1 MKIAAIDIGTNAI
14 KSKIFDTTPT
24 SIDFKEGVRTPIRL
38 GTEVFLEG
46 KIPKKKLIDL
56 SVLIDKYI
64 KFFKQNEVQLYEIVA
79 TSAFR
84 DTNNSEESRRFIE
97 QKIGQPVRIISGFE
111 EANLIKFHPDASLLS
126 DKFFVD
132 IGGGSTEFF
141 QYSKNNLHLTQSF
154 QLGAV
159 RNMLKKDKLS
169 EWDRMSHWLNDNQLN
184 SKLIGIGGNIRSFF
198 RLCDA
203 KTMDADM
210 FLNEVK
216 LLSSFQKDKKINL
229 FNLPEDR
236 ADVID
241 EALKIYSKIIKK
253 VRPKKIKATKWGVAD
268 SISVKLFHE
277 LYAGNIKIRN

>member
-24 SIDFKEGVRTPIRL
+24 SIDFKDGVRTPIRL

-56 SVLIDKYI
+56 SILIDKYI

-141 QYSKNNLHLTQSF
+141 QYSENNLHLTQSF

-216 LLSSFQKDKKINL
+216 LLSSIEKDKKINL
-229 FNLPEDR
+229 FNLSEDR

-253 VRPKKIKATKWGVAD
+253 VRPKKIKATKWGVSD

>member
-56 SVLIDKYI
+56 SILIDKYI
-64 KFFKQNEVQLYEIVA
+64 KFFKRNEVQLYEIVA

-141 QYSKNNLHLTQSF
+141 QYSNNNLHLTQSF

-216 LLSSFQKDKKINL
+216 LLSSIKKDKKINL
-229 FNLPEDR
+229 FNLSEDR

>member
-56 SVLIDKYI
+56 SILIDKYI

-169 EWDRMSHWLNDNQLN
+169 EWNRMSHWLNDNQLN

-216 LLSSFQKDKKINL
+216 LLSSIKKDKKINL
-229 FNLPEDR
+229 FNLSEDR

>member
-56 SVLIDKYI
+56 SILIDKYI

-126 DKFFVD
+126 NKFFVD

-203 KTMDADM
+203 KSMDADM

-241 EALKIYSKIIKK
+241 EALKIYSKNHKK
-253 VRPKKIKATKWGVAD
+253 KFAQKRLKQPNGEWLIQFRLSCFMSFMPG
-268 SISVKLFHE
+268 I
-277 LYAGNIKIRN
+277 

>member
-56 SVLIDKYI
+56 SILIDKYI

-97 QKIGQPVRIISGFE
+97 QKIGQPIRIISGFE

-216 LLSSFQKDKKINL
+216 LLSSIKKDKKINL
-229 FNLPEDR
+229 FNLSEDR

>member
-56 SVLIDKYI
+56 SILIDKYI
-64 KFFKQNEVQLYEIVA
+64 KFFKRKEVQLYEIVA

-97 QKIGQPVRIISGFE
+97 QKIGQPIRIISGFE

-216 LLSSFQKDKKINL
+216 LLNSIKKDKKINL
-229 FNLPEDR
+229 FNLSEDR

>member
-14 KSKIFDTTPT
+14 KSKIFHTTPT

-56 SVLIDKYI
+56 SILIDKYI

-141 QYSKNNLHLTQSF
+141 QYSENNLHLTQSF

-216 LLSSFQKDKKINL
+216 LLSSIEKDKKINL
-229 FNLPEDR
+229 FNLSEDR

-253 VRPKKIKATKWGVAD
+253 VRPKKIKATKWGVSD

>member
-56 SVLIDKYI
+56 SILIDKYI

-97 QKIGQPVRIISGFE
+97 QKIGQPIRIISGFE

-126 DKFFVD
+126 NKFFVD

-216 LLSSFQKDKKINL
+216 LLSSIKKDKKINL
-229 FNLPEDR
+229 FNLSEDR

-253 VRPKKIKATKWGVAD
+253 VRPKKIKATKWGVSD

>member
-56 SVLIDKYI
+56 SILIDKYI

-126 DKFFVD
+126 NKFFVD

-216 LLSSFQKDKKINL
+216 LLSSIKKHKKINL
-229 FNLPEDR
+229 FNLSEDR

-253 VRPKKIKATKWGVAD
+253 VRPKKIKATKWGVSD

>member
-126 DKFFVD
+126 NKFFVD

-203 KTMDADM
+203 KSMDADM

-253 VRPKKIKATKWGVAD
+253 VRPKKIKATKWGVSD

>member
-56 SVLIDKYI
+56 SILIDKYI

-141 QYSKNNLHLTQSF
+141 QYSENNLHLTQSF

-216 LLSSFQKDKKINL
+216 LLSSIKKDKKINL
-229 FNLPEDR
+229 FNLSEDR

-253 VRPKKIKATKWGVAD
+253 VRPKKIKATKWGVSD

>member
-24 SIDFKEGVRTPIRL
+24 SIDFKDGVRTPIRL

-56 SVLIDKYI
+56 SILIDKYI
-64 KFFKQNEVQLYEIVA
+64 KFFKQNEVKLYEIVA

-169 EWDRMSHWLNDNQLN
+169 EWDRMSDWLKDNQLN

-203 KTMDADM
+203 KSMDADM

-216 LLSSFQKDKKINL
+216 LLNSIKKDKKIDL
-229 FNLPEDR
+229 FNLSEDR

>member
-56 SVLIDKYI
+56 SILIDKYI
-64 KFFKQNEVQLYEIVA
+64 KFFKRNEVQLYEIVA

-97 QKIGQPVRIISGFE
+97 QKIGQPIRIISGFE

-141 QYSKNNLHLTQSF
+141 QYSNNNLHLTQSF

-216 LLSSFQKDKKINL
+216 LLSSIKKDKKINL
-229 FNLPEDR
+229 FNLSEDR

-253 VRPKKIKATKWGVAD
+253 VRPKKIKATKWGVSD

>member
-56 SVLIDKYI
+56 SILIDKYI

-141 QYSKNNLHLTQSF
+141 QYSNNNLHLTQSF

-216 LLSSFQKDKKINL
+216 LLSSIKKDKKINL
-229 FNLPEDR
+229 FNLSEDR

>member
-56 SVLIDKYI
+56 SILIDKYI

-216 LLSSFQKDKKINL
+216 LLSSIKKDKKINL
-229 FNLPEDR
+229 FNLSEDR

>member
-97 QKIGQPVRIISGFE
+97 QKIGQPIRIISGFE

-126 DKFFVD
+126 NKFFVD

-203 KTMDADM
+203 KSMDADM

>member
-56 SVLIDKYI
+56 SILIDKYI

-141 QYSKNNLHLTQSF
+141 QYSKDNLHLTQSF

-216 LLSSFQKDKKINL
+216 LLSSIKKDKKINL
-229 FNLPEDR
+229 FNLSEDR

-253 VRPKKIKATKWGVAD
+253 VRPKKIKATKWGVSD

>member
-56 SVLIDKYI
+56 SILIDKYI

-216 LLSSFQKDKKINL
+216 LLSSIKKDKKINL
-229 FNLPEDR
+229 FNLSEDR

-253 VRPKKIKATKWGVAD
+253 VRPKKIKATKWGVSD

-277 LYAGNIKIRN
+277 LYAGNIKIKN

>member
-14 KSKIFDTTPT
+14 KSKIFNTTPT
-24 SIDFKEGVRTPIRL
+24 SIDFKEGIRTPIRL

-56 SVLIDKYI
+56 SILIDKYI

-141 QYSKNNLHLTQSF
+141 QYSENNLHLTQSF

-216 LLSSFQKDKKINL
+216 LLSSVEKDKKINL
-229 FNLPEDR
+229 FNLSEDR

-253 VRPKKIKATKWGVAD
+253 VRPKKIKATKWGVSD

>member
-56 SVLIDKYI
+56 SILIDKYI
-64 KFFKQNEVQLYEIVA
+64 KFFKRNEVQLYEIVA

-97 QKIGQPVRIISGFE
+97 QKIGQPIRIISGFE

-126 DKFFVD
+126 NKFFVD

-141 QYSKNNLHLTQSF
+141 QYSNNNLHLTQSF

-216 LLSSFQKDKKINL
+216 LLSSIKKDKKINL
-229 FNLPEDR
+229 FNLSEDR

>member
-56 SVLIDKYI
+56 SILIDKYI

-126 DKFFVD
+126 NKFFVD

-216 LLSSFQKDKKINL
+216 LLSSIKKDKKINL
-229 FNLPEDR
+229 FNLSEDR

>member
-56 SVLIDKYI
+56 SILIDKYI
-64 KFFKQNEVQLYEIVA
+64 KFFKQNEVKLYEIVA

-159 RNMLKKDKLS
+159 RNMLKKEKLS
-169 EWDRMSHWLNDNQLN
+169 EWDRMSDWLKDNQLN

-203 KTMDADM
+203 KSMDADM

-216 LLSSFQKDKKINL
+216 LLNSIKKDKKIDL
-229 FNLPEDR
+229 FNLSEDR

>member
-56 SVLIDKYI
+56 SILIDKYI

-216 LLSSFQKDKKINL
+216 LLSSIKKHKKINL
-229 FNLPEDR
+229 FNLSEDR

-253 VRPKKIKATKWGVAD
+253 VRPKKIKATKWGVSD

>member
-24 SIDFKEGVRTPIRL
+24 SIDFKDGVRTPIRL

-56 SVLIDKYI
+56 SILIDKYI
-64 KFFKQNEVQLYEIVA
+64 KFFKQNEVKLYEIVA

-141 QYSKNNLHLTQSF
+141 QYSENNLHLTQSF

-169 EWDRMSHWLNDNQLN
+169 EWDRMSHWLNENQLN

-216 LLSSFQKDKKINL
+216 LLSSIEKDKKINL
-229 FNLPEDR
+229 FNLSEDR

-253 VRPKKIKATKWGVAD
+253 VRPKKIKATKWGVSD

>member
-1 MKIAAIDIGTNAI
+1 MKIAAIDIGTNAV
-14 KSKIFDTTPT
+14 KSKIFNTTPT
-24 SIDFKEGVRTPIRL
+24 SIDFKEGIRTPIRL

-46 KIPKKKLIDL
+46 KISKKKLNDL
-56 SVLIDKYI
+56 ASLIIEYL
-64 KFFKQNEVQLYEIVA
+64 KFFQQNEVQLFEIVA

-84 DTNNSEESRRFIE
+84 DTHNSEESRRFIE

-111 EANLIKFHPDASLLS
+111 EANLMKFHPDASILS

-141 QYSKNNLHLTQSF
+141 QFSENNLHLNQSF

-169 EWDRMSHWLNDNQLN
+169 EWDRMSHWLKDNQLN

-203 KTMDADM
+203 KSMDADM

-216 LLSSFQKDKKINL
+216 LLSSIKKEKKISL
-229 FNLPEDR
+229 FNLSEDR

-241 EALKIYSKIIKK
+241 EALKIYSKIINKA
-253 VRPKKIKATKWGVAD
+253 RPKKIKATKWGVAD

-277 LYAGNIKIRN
+277 LYAGNVKIKN

>member
-56 SVLIDKYI
+56 SILIDKYI

-97 QKIGQPVRIISGFE
+97 QKIGQPIRIISGFE

-126 DKFFVD
+126 NKFFVD

-141 QYSKNNLHLTQSF
+141 QYSNNNLHLTQSF

-216 LLSSFQKDKKINL
+216 LLSSIKKDKKINL
-229 FNLPEDR
+229 FNLSEDR

>member
-56 SVLIDKYI
+56 SILIDKYI

-169 EWDRMSHWLNDNQLN
+169 EWNRMSHWLNDNQLN

-216 LLSSFQKDKKINL
+216 LLSSIKKDKKINL
-229 FNLPEDR
+229 FNLSEDR

-253 VRPKKIKATKWGVAD
+253 VRPKKIKATKWGVSD

>member
-56 SVLIDKYI
+56 SILIDKYI
-64 KFFKQNEVQLYEIVA
+64 KFFKQNEVKLYEIVA

-141 QYSKNNLHLTQSF
+141 QYSENNLHLTQSF

-169 EWDRMSHWLNDNQLN
+169 EWDRMSDWLKDNQLN

-203 KTMDADM
+203 KSMDADM

-216 LLSSFQKDKKINL
+216 LLNSIKKDKKIDL
-229 FNLPEDR
+229 FNLSEDR

>member
-126 DKFFVD
+126 NKFFVD

-203 KTMDADM
+203 KSMDADM

>member
-56 SVLIDKYI
+56 SILIDKYI

-126 DKFFVD
+126 NKFFVD

-169 EWDRMSHWLNDNQLN
+169 EWNRMSHWLNDNQLN

-216 LLSSFQKDKKINL
+216 LLSSIKKDKKINL
-229 FNLPEDR
+229 FNLSEDR

>member
-56 SVLIDKYI
+56 SILIDKYI
-64 KFFKQNEVQLYEIVA
+64 KFFKQNEVKLYEIVA

-159 RNMLKKDKLS
+159 RNMLKEDKLS
-169 EWDRMSHWLNDNQLN
+169 EWDRMSDWLKDNQLN

-216 LLSSFQKDKKINL
+216 LLNSIKKDKKIDL
-229 FNLPEDR
+229 FNLSEDR

>member
-56 SVLIDKYI
+56 SILIDKYI
-64 KFFKQNEVQLYEIVA
+64 KFFKRNEVQLYEIVA

-216 LLSSFQKDKKINL
+216 LLSSIKKDKKINL
-229 FNLPEDR
+229 FNLSEDR

-253 VRPKKIKATKWGVAD
+253 VRPKKIKATKWGVSD

>member
-126 DKFFVD
+126 NKFFVD

-203 KTMDADM
+203 KSMDADM
-210 FLNEVK
+210 FFNEVK

>member
-56 SVLIDKYI
+56 SILIDKYI

-126 DKFFVD
+126 NKFFVD

-141 QYSKNNLHLTQSF
+141 QYSNNNLHLTQSF

-216 LLSSFQKDKKINL
+216 LLSSIKKDKKINL
-229 FNLPEDR
+229 FNLSEDR

>member
-56 SVLIDKYI
+56 SILIDKYI
-64 KFFKQNEVQLYEIVA
+64 KFFKRNEVQLYEIVA

-97 QKIGQPVRIISGFE
+97 QKIGQPIRIISGFE

-216 LLSSFQKDKKINL
+216 LLSSIKKDKKINL
-229 FNLPEDR
+229 FNLSEDR

>member
-56 SVLIDKYI
+56 SILIDKYI

-126 DKFFVD
+126 NKFFVD

-216 LLSSFQKDKKINL
+216 LLSSIKKDKKINL
-229 FNLPEDR
+229 FNLSEDR

-253 VRPKKIKATKWGVAD
+253 VRPKKIKATKWGVSD

>member
-97 QKIGQPVRIISGFE
+97 HKIGQPVRIISGFE

-126 DKFFVD
+126 NKFFVD

-203 KTMDADM
+203 KSMDADM